1 MDDYGIE
8 KIKTIGDSY
17 MCASGLPV
25 KKNSHS
31 VDCCLA
37 ALKILYSMEE
47 TKKPGNIVDNIDLN
61 NWSIRIGIHTGSCI
75 SGVVGVKKHRFD
87 IWGDSV
93 NIASRMQMSGVPGKI
108 NISESTYKEVKDF
121 FNCSFRGNM
130 EIKNI
135 GSVGAYFQVYAF
147 TPGAWYYLNP
157 GEKVVV
163 YEDYHTPAIPV
174 TPGYQ
179 YCRISILGRKITGE
193 RIGAVWTSNEFE
205 IIYV

>member
-1 MDDYGIE
+1 ME
-8 KIKTIGDSY
+8 
-17 MCASGLPV
+17 ASGKVVVLGLTGLGLVGVAGVLLYIATREAEAVPPPEELPEEEEEV
-25 KKNSHS
+25 IEIIDAELRSGY
-31 VDCCLA
+31 VYWA
-37 ALKILYSMEE
+37 ALANWQRVYTTWVNSWPAD
-47 TKKPGNIVDNIDLN
+47 TNIDFA
-61 NWSIRIGIHTGSCI
+61 W
-75 SGVVGVKKHRFD
+75 
-87 IWGDSV
+87 
-93 NIASRMQMSGVPGKI
+93 
-108 NISESTYKEVKDF
+108 
-121 FNCSFRGNM
+121 

-135 GSVGAYFQVYAF
+135 GNVGAYFQVYAF
-147 TPGAWYYLNP
+147 TPGAWYYLDP